1 MPDRHRPENQPD
13 DDHRGSIGEG
23 ITVIRLL
30 ITAAEGPAH
39 PNLWNPT
46 ILGVLVTLAA
56 IGLFCG
62 SVYLLLSTNLGAR
75 LGFLVAAASLTG
87 FMVLLS
93 GLWWTSGN
101 SGIDPPHGRSP
112 SWKVIEVVND
122 PQESKI
128 VAVQDIASTG
138 STVDSAGL
146 ANLRPALDA
155 ALVHITPVAGE
166 TAPPQPFAKFDAAL
180 DYLTD
185 FEGYQTFIVGG
196 GSKNLFWHDPKYAV
210 VQFCPKDPN
219 APVSKPSCDPL
230 QDKQYAVLSFDF
242 GSLRQPVIF
251 QFFIPSVLLF
261 ALSLLGLH
269 WHEQDARKRKRERA
283 LAPVPTP
290 GA

>member
-1 MPDRHRPENQPD
+1 MN
-13 DDHRGSIGEG
+13 G
-23 ITVIRLL
+23 VL
-30 ITAAEGPAH
+30 ITAAEGVKN

-93 GLWWTSGN
+93 LLWWTSGN

-112 SWKVIEVVND
+112 SWKVVEVVNT

-128 VAVQDIASTG
+128 VDIRDIENRGTK
-138 STVDSAGL
+138 VDEAGL
-146 ANLRPALDA
+146 ANLRPAMDA
-155 ALVHITPVAGE
+155 ALVHVTPVAGE
-166 TAPPQPFAKFDAAL
+166 EAPEQPFGAFDAAL

-185 FEGYQTFIVGG
+185 FEGFQAYIVGG
-196 GSKNLFWHDPKYAV
+196 GSKNVFWHEPKYAV

-219 APVSKPSCDPL
+219 SPLGVAPKCDPL
-230 QDKQYAVLSFDF
+230 EEKKFAVLSFDF
-242 GSLRQPVIF
+242 GSLRQPVVF

-261 ALSLLGLH
+261 VLSLLGLH
-269 WHEQDARKRKRERA
+269 WHELDARKRKRERA
-283 LAPVPTP
+283 LAPVPAP
-290 GA
+290 SGS